1 MSPLVKRGQ
10 QKQPEAR
17 SPAVARLPLP
27 STDREIVMALRGRSP
42 SGGAA
47 LYDRYQR
54 QVRRVLFRVLGHAAD
69 LADLEQETFVSA
81 IHDIASLQ
89 QPDALGSWLTSIA
102 VNTAR
107 LELRRRARRRLFR
120 FGTDEELP
128 ELEAPIAS
136 PEIDE
141 ALRATYRILNKM
153 PADERVAFALRF
165 IDGMDLG
172 EVASACAVSL
182 ATVKRRLHKARQ
194 RFDAMAARY
203 DELSDWSK
211 GRAP

>member
-1 MSPLVKRGQ
+1 MQRGQ
-10 QKQPEAR
+10 RDKPDTR
-17 SPAVARLPLP
+17 SRAVARLPLP
-27 STDREIVMALRGRSP
+27 GTDREIVAALRGHSP

-54 QVRRVLFRVLGHAAD
+54 QVRRVLFRVLGHGID
-69 LADLEQETFVSA
+69 LADLEQETFVAA
-81 IHDIASLQ
+81 IHDIARLE

-120 FGTDEELP
+120 FGSEDELP
-128 ELEAPIAS
+128 EIEAPIAS

-165 IDGMDLG
+165 IEGMDLT

-194 RFDAMAARY
+194 RFDAMAAHY